1 MIILK
6 NKIIKI
12 FLVNIILI
20 EIILLNIMPVKATT
34 YGRISS
40 TDGLRLRNGP
50 GTTKYQKLDKIPHNT
65 IVTVTEQNISTDD
78 NSTGCTTGLWHKVQ
92 YQNLTGYVC
101 SRYIEIQETT
111 EKDENGIPESDISK
125 MTDEEFENYLTNQ
138 GFPESYKIK
147 IRELHKLHPNWVFIG
162 SKTKDNWKNVLK
174 NQKVSGRNLYQST
187 SSSTQGYLSTEEGD
201 YDWYTDKFKAK
212 ESLTWYQ
219 ASSETISYYLDPR
232 NFLTEDGI
240 FMFEDLN
247 YYSSYQTADAVKAIL
262 YTEFYNDLIPHYIE
276 AAIKFNVSPIYLAAL
291 SRQEVGLKA
300 GYATSGN
307 GGNYCGSETLN
318 GFYNFYN
325 IGANSGVCD
334 GIKYAA
340 KQNVNWNTKQ
350 KAIVNGAEWIVSGYI
365 ARGQNTPYFQ
375 KFNTSINTETEYWH
389 QYMGNVRGVASSAKT
404 TKTSYKSMG
413 IIDYPIVF
421 QIPIYE
427 GIPEKTELPKTG
439 NPNNWLK
446 TLTVNNA
453 SVTNFDSEITK
464 YTVNV
469 TNDTKEVTISAT
481 TINDNATTNGTG
493 KITLTSTTTTVNIVV
508 TAQNGN
514 TRTYTIDIVKQNSS
528 TNNDQENN
536 TEETIPPIE
545 DDKKEEQEK
554 EEEKP
559 NEPIIIYPTPE
570 ETITNSGYKINN
582 DKYLTNFTL
591 GSTVQGTIEK
601 LQKANK
607 YASINITNSN
617 NKSKTS
623 GSIVT
628 GDKITIVSNENS
640 KTYIA
645 IIYGDNNGDG
655 EITTLDL
662 LRIQKHI
669 LKKSTLDG
677 AYIKSADVDKNGTV
691 STLDLLKIQKHIL
704 KISNISQT

>member
-1 MIILK
+1 MK
-6 NKIIKI
+6 NKLTKYLLILLIITQ
-12 FLVNIILI
+12 FMLFNII
-20 EIILLNIMPVKATT
+20 PVKATT
-34 YGRISS
+34 YGRIAA
-40 TDGLRLRNGP
+40 TDGLRLRSGP
-50 GTTKYQKLDKIPHNT
+50 GTSKYSKLITVPHNT
-65 IVTVTEQNISTDD
+65 IVTIVEQNIPTDD
-78 NSTGCTTGLWHKVQ
+78 NSTGCTTGLWHKLEYNNQ
-92 YQNLTGYVC
+92 TGYAC

-111 EKDENGIPESDISK
+111 DKDENGIPESDMSK
-125 MTDEEFENYLTNQ
+125 MTDEEFETYLTNQ

-147 IRELHKLHPNWVFIG
+147 LRELHKLHPNWVFVGIKG
-162 SKTKDNWKNVLK
+162 RANWSTILK
-174 NQKVSGRNLYQST
+174 QENYSGRNVYQST
-187 SSSTQGYLSTEEGD
+187 SSSTQGYLSTEEGY
-201 YDWYTDKFKAK
+201 YDWYTDKFDAK
-212 ESLTWYQ
+212 EGSTWYQ

-262 YTEFYNDLIPHYIE
+262 YTEFYNDLVPYYIE
-276 AAIKFNVSPIYLAAL
+276 AATKFNVSPIYLAAL

-307 GGNYCGSETLN
+307 GGSYCGSTTLN

-340 KQNVNWNTKQ
+340 KESVNWNTKQ

-365 ARGQNTPYFQ
+365 DAGQNTPYFQ
-375 KFNTSINTETEYWH
+375 KFNTSINATTGYWH
-389 QYMGNVRGVASSAKT
+389 QYMGNVRAVASSAKT

-421 QIPIYE
+421 QIPIYD

-469 TNDTKEVTISAT
+469 TEDTKEVTIGAT
-481 TINDNATTNGTG
+481 TINANAKTNGTG
-493 KITLTSTTTTVNIVV
+493 KITLTGTTTTINIIV

-514 TRTYTIDIVKQNSS
+514 TRTYTIDIIKPNSS
-528 TNNDQENN
+528 SNDNQENN
-536 TEETIPPIE
+536 NEEIIPPVEE
-545 DDKKEEQEK
+545 DKEQDK

-559 NEPIIIYPTPE
+559 NEPVIIYPTPE
-570 ETITNSGYKINN
+570 ETIINSGYKITS
-582 DKYLTNFTL
+582 DKYMTNFTL

-607 YASINITNSN
+607 YASINITNNSN
-617 NKSKTS
+617 KPKTS
-623 GSIVT
+623 GSLVT
-628 GDKITIVSNENS
+628 GDQITIISNDNT
-640 KTYIA
+640 KTYTVV
-645 IIYGDNNGDG
+645 IYGDNNGDG
-655 EITTLDL
+655 EITILDL
-662 LRIQKHI
+662 ANVQKHL
-669 LKKSTLDG
+669 LKKSTLNGVYAKATDTNKDG
-677 AYIKSADVDKNGTV
+677 QISI
-691 STLDLLKIQKHIL
+691 LDLANVQKHLL
-704 KISNISQT
+704 KKNNISQS